1 MLMYC
6 SELRFCAFREVH
18 AEALLSWRYAAP
30 YSMYSLQ
37 PEDHGAALKE
47 LLLPELHYV
56 AVLDEHDNMIAFRCF
71 GADAQVPGGAYVEE
85 ALDLGGGLR
94 PDLTGRGLG
103 QHVIAAA
110 MNYAMRRFAPRMFR
124 TTVASFNQRAGKVC
138 ERLGYQVARSFV
150 RPSDGM
156 SFNIF
161 LKEAQLVELVIP
173 MKEA

>member
-1 MLMYC
+1 MLC
-6 SELRFCAFREVH
+6 AELRFCPFQEVH
-18 AEALLSWRYAAP
+18 AEALLSWRYAPP

-37 PEDHGAALKE
+37 PEDQHAAIKE
-47 LLLPELHYV
+47 LLRPDLHYV
-56 AVLDEHDNMIAFRCF
+56 AVLNEDDDLIAFRCF
-71 GADAQVPGGAYVEE
+71 GPDAQVPGGNYEGE

-94 PDLTGRGLG
+94 PDLTGKGLG

-110 MNYAMRRFAPRMFR
+110 MNYAMGRFSPTLFR

-150 RPSDGM
+150 RPSDCM

-161 LKEAQLVELVIP
+161 LKKAQMVELVIP